1 MLWYDFSW
9 EDMNRSLFSSDRA
22 IPNRPKKRV
31 YPRLAEWT
39 CGFSSKCMADWKTAV
54 LQKKPSPAWVTTHES
69 CILGA
74 PGETCRLLGRCES
87 LLSPALPTA
96 YVTGEEPCEPCK
108 FHLLPESFKFG
119 LYFESYEP
127 PSSCFIWKEIA
138 KQQIPSAVKP
148 QIHANHS
155 SCTYS
160 WHFKK

>member
-1 MLWYDFSW
+1 MKAA
-9 EDMNRSLFSSDRA
+9 SLEL
-22 IPNRPKKRV
+22 PG
-31 YPRLAEWT
+31 RL
-39 CGFSSKCMADWKTAV
+39 V
-54 LQKKPSPAWVTTHES
+54 
-69 CILGA
+69 
-74 PGETCRLLGRCES
+74 RLLGRCES

-108 FHLLPESFKFG
+108 FHLLPGSFKFG

-127 PSSCFIWKEIA
+127 PSSCFIWKEIT

-160 WHFKK
+160 